1 MNIEDYSVND
11 RYWCGP
17 GVPTS
22 LSPCELRELANDEYI
37 LLGNKVRIA
46 LNDSA
51 ELKEAVLRDVPDVR
65 EVCRS
70 HGHNG
75 CLEKLDHIL
84 DLAKGK

>member
-22 LSPCELRELANDEYI
+22 LSPCELRELANDESI
-37 LLGNKVRIA
+37 LIGNRVRIA

-51 ELKEAVLRDVPDVR
+51 ELKEAVLRDIPSVR

-70 HGHNG
+70 HGHEG
-75 CLEKLDHIL
+75 CTGKLDHIL
-84 DLAKGK
+84 YLAKGK

>member
-1 MNIEDYSVND
+1 MSIEEYSVND

-22 LSPCELRELANDEYI
+22 LSPCELKELASDESI

-51 ELKEAVLRDVPDVR
+51 ELKEAVLRDIPSVQ
-65 EVCRS
+65 EVCRA
-70 HGHNG
+70 HGHDG